1 MFNKGDKIVYP
12 LYGAGVIED
21 LEEREIDGNQQW
33 YYVLRIPVGN
43 LKIMISAGKAETL
56 GIREIYPKEKIDEII
71 TNIREIPIDMPENWN
86 QRYRENMEKIKSG
99 KLEEVAL
106 VFRNLH
112 ERERERGLSTAEKK
126 MMTTAK
132 QIILSE
138 LILSQDVEK
147 THAEEILAKS
157 LGAESYLNIIKS

>member
-21 LEEREIDGNQQW
+21 LEEKEIDGDTHL

-43 LKIMISAGKAETL
+43 LKIMISASKAKSL
-56 GIREIYPKEKIDEII
+56 GIREIYPKGEIEGI
-71 TNIREIPIDMPENWN
+71 IGSVCSIPIVMPENWN
-86 QRYRENMEKIKSG
+86 QRYKENMEKIKSG
-99 KLEEVAL
+99 RLEEVAL
-106 VFRNLH
+106 VFRNLY

-138 LILSQDVEK
+138 LILSQDVDK
-147 THAEEILAKS
+147 DAAEEILVKTFDKQ
-157 LGAESYLNIIKS
+157 G